1 MSNIT
6 IEPGSRA
13 YVKDNSTFGTVTRT
27 NLLGLSNTPVIQL
40 DDGTTQA
47 YVGPMRKNVVDA
59 EKRVDFEGQTI
70 SVPLDVFGVGRE
82 QLTAF
87 GVPAEKQTAM
97 FQKWRALPRNQQDAY
112 TQTWESLD
120 KDDPTALQNF
130 LQGMVSALS

>member
-6 IEPGSRA
+6 IVPGIRA
-13 YVKDNSTFGTVTRT
+13 YIKDNSTFGTVTRT

-47 YVGPMRKNVVDA
+47 YAGPLRKNVVDA
-59 EKRVDFEGQTI
+59 EKQVDFEGQSV
-70 SVPLDVFGVGRE
+70 SVPLDVFGVGRD

-87 GVPAEKQTAM
+87 GVPADQQTAM
-97 FQKWRALPRNQQDAY
+97 FQKWRSLPRNQQDAY

-120 KDDPTALQNF
+120 KNDQAALQSFLEGMITAL
-130 LQGMVSALS
+130 S